1 MKEDDGLKYTYKYK
15 STEQN
20 TIVQYQSQ
28 EYTLCLLSTK
38 LLGEG
43 NWHGRVNECTI

>member
-28 EYTLCLLSTK
+28 EYTLCLLNKHKAAWRRKVARKS
-38 LLGEG
+38 
-43 NWHGRVNECTI
+43 